1 MNHKRLFYN
10 RKIKF
15 KNYTLLKKQTMSL
28 QIEQP
33 QPIQEASQPEP
44 QTSDPTKITSKF
56 NILDQAKKV
65 LITSGTSNIAK
76 TLILLGSKKSG
87 KTSIFN
93 TLTSNNLSS
102 NNDYNPTFGINYGF
116 MRYQHST
123 SKKQIIN
130 IYEIGG
136 GIENLSLLKTI
147 INTQTLSNTLLFL
160 VLDFEKPD
168 SVLETFFSFTK
179 QLKGLLT
186 DIIDKDTIKDVIQ
199 TKENLLPKTLNKNL
213 ISIFPCNISIICNKY
228 DIFEKIDAEKLK
240 WAAKALRYFS
250 LINGMDLIYHSTKD
264 AKLTNILHATV
275 THFAFGKS
283 KIENISKYVQ
293 KNELRAMYIHY
304 FNDSFEEIGDPKVM
318 QRGGAD
324 NMTLWKESYES
335 LFPKKNNKKENE
347 FDDVDNEMELEV
359 DVDKANWEIYK
370 ESRIDNE
377 MKMFENAKMNEKERI
392 NTKGEVGSKLK
403 MKNKKK

>member
-1 MNHKRLFYN
+1 M
-10 RKIKF
+10 
-15 KNYTLLKKQTMSL
+15 
-28 QIEQP
+28 
-33 QPIQEASQPEP
+33 
-44 QTSDPTKITSKF
+44 
-56 NILDQAKKV
+56 
-65 LITSGTSNIAK
+65 
-76 TLILLGSKKSG
+76 
-87 KTSIFN
+87 
-93 TLTSNNLSS
+93 
-102 NNDYNPTFGINYGF
+102 
-116 MRYQHST
+116 
-123 SKKQIIN
+123 
-130 IYEIGG
+130 
-136 GIENLSLLKTI
+136 
-147 INTQTLSNTLLFL
+147 
-160 VLDFEKPD
+160 
-168 SVLETFFSFTK
+168 
-179 QLKGLLT
+179 
-186 DIIDKDTIKDVIQ
+186 
-199 TKENLLPKTLNKNL
+199 

-275 THFAFGKS
+275 THFAFGQS

-392 NTKGEVGSKLK
+392 ITKGEVGSKLK